1 VKKVR
6 LSVYLDPTL
15 AKDLEAYAKERRRSL
30 SVVAEASIASFLS
43 PDASDRMEAVFTK
56 RLDRIGRQIE
66 RLNRDAGVNLETLAL
81 FIRHWL
87 VAVPAPPE
95 AGYAEAQAKGRE
107 RYERFLEALGR
118 RLSKGPTLLRE
129 VALDM
134 PEADASDEAGRREH
148 ARQQ

>member
-6 LSVYLDPTL
+6 LSVYLEPKL
-15 AKDLEAYAKERRRSL
+15 AKQLEGYARERRRSV

-43 PDASDRMEAVFTK
+43 PDARDRMETVMAK

-66 RLNRDAGVNLETLAL
+66 RLNRDTGIGLETLAL

-87 VAVPAPPE
+87 VAVPAPSE
-95 AGYAEAQAKGRE
+95 AHYAAAQAKGRE

-129 VALDM
+129 VSIDIAGA
-134 PEADASDEAGRREH
+134 EEGVTASESDEAG
-148 ARQQ
+148 

>member
-6 LSVYLDPTL
+6 LSVYLDPKL

-56 RLDRIGRQIE
+56 RLDRIGRQIQ
-66 RLNRDAGVNLETLAL
+66 RLNRDTGVSLETLAL

-87 VAVPAPPE
+87 VAVPAPSE
-95 AGYAEAQAKGRE
+95 AHYAAAQAKGRD

-129 VALDM
+129 VSIDIVGAEEGATGHESN
-134 PEADASDEAGRREH
+134 EAS
-148 ARQQ
+148 

>member
-6 LSVYLDPTL
+6 LSVYLDPKL
-15 AKDLEAYAKERRRSL
+15 AKLLEAYAQDRRRSL

-43 PDASDRMEAVFTK
+43 PDAPDRMEAVIAK
-56 RLDRIGRQIE
+56 RLDRISRQID
-66 RLNRDAGVNLETLAL
+66 RLNRDTGIGLETLAL

-87 VAVPAPPE
+87 VAVPAPSE
-95 AGYAEAQAKGRE
+95 SHYAAAQAKGRE

-129 VALDM
+129 VSLDVAGT
-134 PEADASDEAGRREH
+134 EEGEIAGEGDDAG
-148 ARQQ
+148 